1 MVNPDSDLYR
11 KHSDW
16 VLNFPSRPRTE
27 GRNQLVLNL
36 ARPDVRAYVYG
47 FLDKLLS
54 ENDIAFLKWDYNR
67 NWSEPGWPA
76 VAPDEQKNVYIDFT
90 RNLYSILAE
99 LRAKHPKVEIE
110 SCSGGGSRVDLGIMQ
125 YTDEVW
131 PSDNTDAFDR
141 LLIQNGF
148 SYAYTPGA
156 MMAWVTDSPTWVNQR
171 SLSLEYRF
179 LSSMQGSLGIGAN
192 LNKWTPE
199 DFAKAKQMIAE
210 YKEVRETV
218 QRGALYRLISPEQNS
233 EQSATETVSRDGK
246 QVVTFAFL
254 HSSKELYPFPRLY
267 LHGLQPD
274 AIYSMKSFA
283 GRVAVDTPQQASGAY
298 WMQHGID
305 LELRGDFQAAAFTL
319 ARL

>member
-11 KHSDW
+11 KHPDW
-16 VLNFPSRPRTE
+16 ALNFTGRPRTE

-47 FLDKLLS
+47 FLDKLLT

-76 VAPDEQKNVYIDFT
+76 VAPEDQKKVYVDFI

-99 LRAKHPKVEIE
+99 LRAKHPNVEIE
-110 SCSGGGSRVDLGIMQ
+110 SCSGGGSRVDLGILQ

-131 PSDNTDAFDR
+131 PSDNTDAYDR

-148 SYAYTPGA
+148 TYAYTPGI
-156 MMAWVTDSPTWVNQR
+156 MMAWVTDSPTWVNNR
-171 SLSLEYRF
+171 TLSLEYRF

-199 DFAKAKQMIAE
+199 DFATAKKMVAQ
-210 YKEVRETV
+210 YKSIRQTI
-218 QRGALYRLISPEQNS
+218 QRGALYRLITPEDNS
-233 EQSATETVSRDGK
+233 EQSVTESVSRDGK
-246 QVVTFAFL
+246 QAVAFAFL
-254 HSSKELYPFPRLY
+254 HSSREMYPYPRIY
-267 LHGLQPD
+267 LRGLD
-274 AIYSMKSFA
+274 AKATYRISALDGKLA
-283 GRVAVDTPQQASGAY
+283 KDTPTSASGAY
-298 WMQHGID
+298 WMNHGVD
-305 LELRGDFQAAAFTL
+305 VELRGDFQAAAFTL
-319 ARL
+319 EQ